1 MRVVRPRDVMHIAT
15 FEQSASVDRFLE
27 ENSTGRIPT
36 KEISK
41 SEAKKRFPA
50 LREEGLDRVV
60 VDEGAGDIDVHC
72 LHQAYLN
79 NFLKNGGQVK
89 PSTRIDSAT
98 RNGDHWNLETKM
110 GDIPVDLIVNAAGA
124 WGDQVATRAGVE
136 PVGLQP
142 RRRTAFTVN
151 SSEPNIQKWGMIAG
165 IRPSAAVIGEP
176 TGLRMVGAHKGC
188 YEYRTT
194 VSGMNG
200 HSSLPGEAVS
210 AVHYATRWISA
221 LLSLTDEMEGRAP
234 NPSPYNPPATTFNV
248 GTITGGQGRC
258 VVADLCW
265 FDWEMRPVQAED
277 AAFVKEHMA
286 AIESGLLNEMKT
298 VFPEASIQTEVI
310 CEIDGLEWSVDSKA
324 IDLMKLLLANNEE
337 TKHNLKVEV
346 VSYGTEAGLFQAAN
360 IPSVLW
366 GPGSGHIGS
375 KLLKTVV

>member
-1 MRVVRPRDVMHIAT
+1 MRKRVGVVGGGIAGASAAYHLLKADRSLEIILVEAEDQLGYHTTGRSAALLLENDGTESTRSIVQASVDFLLNPPEGLTENVFVRPRDVMHIAT

-27 ENSTGRIPT
+27 ENSNGRIPT

-79 NFLKNGGQVK
+79 YFRKNGGQIK

-151 SSEPNIQKWGMIAG
+151 SSEPNIQKWGMIADIDLQFYCKPDG
-165 IRPSAAVIGEP
+165 QQLLCSLAEENPSEPCDAKHDEADVALAIERINAATTLDIRSVQTAW
-176 TGLRMVGAHKGC
+176 TGLRTFAPDRSMVIGPDTNDDSFFWC
-188 YEYRTT
+188 
-194 VSGMNG
+194 V
-200 HSSLPGEAVS
+200 
-210 AVHYATRWISA
+210 
-221 LLSLTDEMEGRAP
+221 
-234 NPSPYNPPATTFNV
+234 
-248 GTITGGQGRC
+248 GQGGTGIMTSPGVGRLL
-258 VVADLCW
+258 ADL
-265 FDWEMRPVQAED
+265 FTAGKPSEHFYKTGLKQED
-277 AAFVKEHMA
+277 
-286 AIESGLLNEMKT
+286 I
-298 VFPEASIQTEVI
+298 FPNRFR
-310 CEIDGLEWSVDSKA
+310 K
-324 IDLMKLLLANNEE
+324 K
-337 TKHNLKVEV
+337 
-346 VSYGTEAGLFQAAN
+346 
-360 IPSVLW
+360 
-366 GPGSGHIGS
+366 
-375 KLLKTVV
+375 

>member
-1 MRVVRPRDVMHIAT
+1 LRKRVGVVGGGIAGASAAYHLLKADRSLEIILVEAEDQLGYHTTGRSAALLLENDGTESTRSIVQASVDFLLNPPEGLTENVFVRPRDVMHIAT

-27 ENSTGRIPT
+27 ENSNGRIPT

-79 NFLKNGGQVK
+79 NFRKNGGQIK

-151 SSEPNIQKWGMIAG
+151 SSEPNIQKWGMIADIDLQFYCKPDG
-165 IRPSAAVIGEP
+165 QQLLCSLAEENPSEPCDAKHDEADVALAIERINAATTLDIRSVQTAW
-176 TGLRMVGAHKGC
+176 TGLRTFAPDRSMVIGPD
-188 YEYRTT
+188 TT
-194 VSGMNG
+194 DDSFFWCV
-200 HSSLPGEAVS
+200 
-210 AVHYATRWISA
+210 
-221 LLSLTDEMEGRAP
+221 
-234 NPSPYNPPATTFNV
+234 
-248 GTITGGQGRC
+248 GQGGTGIMTSPGVGRLL
-258 VVADLCW
+258 ADL
-265 FDWEMRPVQAED
+265 FTAGKPSEHFYKTGLKQED
-277 AAFVKEHMA
+277 
-286 AIESGLLNEMKT
+286 I
-298 VFPEASIQTEVI
+298 FPNRFR
-310 CEIDGLEWSVDSKA
+310 K
-324 IDLMKLLLANNEE
+324 K
-337 TKHNLKVEV
+337 
-346 VSYGTEAGLFQAAN
+346 
-360 IPSVLW
+360 
-366 GPGSGHIGS
+366 
-375 KLLKTVV
+375 

>member
-1 MRVVRPRDVMHIAT
+1 LRKRVGVVGGGIAGASAAYHLLKADRSLEIILVEAEDQLGYHTTGRSAALLLENDGTESTRSIVQASVDFLLNPPEGLTENVFVRPRDVMHIAT

-151 SSEPNIQKWGMIAG
+151 SSEPNIQKWGMIADIDLQFYCKPDG
-165 IRPSAAVIGEP
+165 QQLLCSLAEENPSEPCDAKHDEADVALAIERINAATTLDIRSVQTAW
-176 TGLRMVGAHKGC
+176 TGLRTFAPDRSMVIGPD
-188 YEYRTT
+188 TT
-194 VSGMNG
+194 DDSFFWCV
-200 HSSLPGEAVS
+200 
-210 AVHYATRWISA
+210 
-221 LLSLTDEMEGRAP
+221 
-234 NPSPYNPPATTFNV
+234 
-248 GTITGGQGRC
+248 GQGGTGIMTSPGVGRLL
-258 VVADLCW
+258 ADL
-265 FDWEMRPVQAED
+265 FTAGKPSEHFYKTGLKQED
-277 AAFVKEHMA
+277 
-286 AIESGLLNEMKT
+286 I
-298 VFPEASIQTEVI
+298 FPNRFR
-310 CEIDGLEWSVDSKA
+310 K
-324 IDLMKLLLANNEE
+324 K
-337 TKHNLKVEV
+337 
-346 VSYGTEAGLFQAAN
+346 
-360 IPSVLW
+360 
-366 GPGSGHIGS
+366 
-375 KLLKTVV
+375 